1 LYISVEQ
8 EKSTG
13 MNASS
18 GRNSGEGPAIYRPQL
33 ITIED
38 LAAFKDD
45 LLHEIK
51 KILIGN
57 SSAPEKKFLR
67 SSEVRKMLSI
77 SAGTLQNL
85 RVNGRLPYT
94 KVGGIFFYDQ
104 KDIANL
110 LGGLPSYAK
119 ASAGDAVHGPQ
130 QCSSNRK

>member
-8 EKSTG
+8 EKSTA

-18 GRNSGEGPAIYRPQL
+18 GENSREGSAICRPQL

-45 LLHEIK
+45 LIHEIRK
-51 KILIGN
+51 MLAD
-57 SSAPEKKFLR
+57 SSGTSEKKFLR

-85 RVNGRLPYT
+85 RVNGILPHT

-104 KDIANL
+104 KDLAKL
-110 LGGLPSYAK
+110 LTGPRSHAK
-119 ASAGDAVHGPQ
+119 ASAGEAVGPQ
-130 QCSSNRK
+130 QCNSNRK

>member
-1 LYISVEQ
+1 
-8 EKSTG
+8 

-18 GRNSGEGPAIYRPQL
+18 GKNSGEGSAIYRPQL

-45 LLHEIK
+45 LLHEIR
-51 KILIGN
+51 KILTGN

-104 KDIANL
+104 KDIAKML
-110 LGGLPSYAK
+110 ESPQST
-119 ASAGDAVHGPQ
+119 VHSPQ